1 MGSGHCTSTCGSS
14 EGVQRV
20 FAWSSQREGVGF
32 PGQRL
37 SLQEACPLGLS
48 SPPPLLLKREIKP
61 IKLKV
66 QEMWRGAQGQR
77 GHSRTDLTGSPAH
90 PPAKWAGTGFFACL
104 STSRLLGSHVLTATV
119 CYAPDSSPFLGHQ
132 PPAPAGP
139 LAKKESRLLGGSL
152 PSSGAGSPPDPLDS
166 ELLGFCYLHLREHKK
181 ERKSRTDVNE
191 NLILFEESRPR
202 TKSDPTSESSGR
214 DCNGAAQDCEP
225 HGPDQE
231 HWANRARAYTLDGQ
245 QDSQPPPQLYCD
257 SCKAKVK
264 RQQPAPHR
272 GSNPGPTQDNMVDLT
287 SLPPPGSDE
296 EEDETT
302 SLLPAI
308 AAPPPGFQDN
318 SSDEDD
324 SKRRVAAAAAAIAKG
339 QEPGRQLCGLLYEEI
354 PVTLID
360 SLPMRTVRDRAQ
372 DLDDALV
379 STLQALEA
387 LAASED
393 GPHPQPQQTAGT
405 PPLSRWL
412 PSERS
417 QQNSSTPQ
425 SLRA

>member
-1 MGSGHCTSTCGSS
+1 
-14 EGVQRV
+14 
-20 FAWSSQREGVGF
+20 
-32 PGQRL
+32 
-37 SLQEACPLGLS
+37 
-48 SPPPLLLKREIKP
+48 
-61 IKLKV
+61 
-66 QEMWRGAQGQR
+66 MWRGAQGQR
-77 GHSRTDLTGSPAH
+77 GRRHRILCLPVH
-90 PPAKWAGTGFFACL
+90 QPPPGEP
-104 STSRLLGSHVLTATV
+104 HVLTATV
-119 CYAPDSSPFLGHQ
+119 YYAPDSSPFLGHQ

-181 ERKSRTDVNE
+181 EHKSRTDVNE

-231 HWANRARAYTLDGQ
+231 RWANRARAYTLDGQ

-302 SLLPAI
+302 SLLPPI

-318 SSDEDD
+318 SSDEDE

-405 PPLSRWL
+405 PPFPGGSHQNARSKTAAPPKACELSPKRG
-412 PSERS
+412 
-417 QQNSSTPQ
+417 
-425 SLRA
+425 AVAAA

>member
-1 MGSGHCTSTCGSS
+1 MGGQGAEGKLVARAPSS
-14 EGVQRV
+14 AYSAHRGE
-20 FAWSSQREGVGF
+20 
-32 PGQRL
+32 
-37 SLQEACPLGLS
+37 
-48 SPPPLLLKREIKP
+48 PLLLLP
-61 IKLKV
+61 PSGQAPDSLAACPPV
-66 QEMWRGAQGQR
+66 ASLGA
-77 GHSRTDLTGSPAH
+77 A
-90 PPAKWAGTGFFACL
+90 AGV
-104 STSRLLGSHVLTATV
+104 HVLTANV
-119 CYAPDSSPFLGHQ
+119 FFAPDSSPFLGHQ
-132 PPAPAGP
+132 PPAPAGH

-152 PSSGAGSPPDPLDS
+152 PSPGGGGPPDPLGS
-166 ELLGFCYLHLREHKK
+166 ELLSFCYLHLREHKK
-181 ERKSRTDVNE
+181 EHKSGTDVNE

-214 DCNGAAQDCEP
+214 DCHGAAQDCEP

-231 HWANRARAYTLDGQ
+231 RWANRARAYTLDSQ
-245 QDSQPPPQLYCD
+245 QGSQPQQLYCD

-296 EEDETT
+296 EDDETT
-302 SLLPAI
+302 SLLPI
-308 AAPPPGFQDN
+308 TAPPPGFQDN

-324 SKRRVAAAAAAIAKG
+324 SKRRVAAAAAAAMAKG
-339 QEPGRQLCGLLYEEI
+339 QEPGRQLCSLLYEEI

-360 SLPMRTVRDRAQ
+360 SMQTRTVRDHAQ

-393 GPHPQPQQTAGT
+393 GGHPQPQQQTAGT
-405 PPLSRWL
+405 PLLLRWF
-412 PSERS
+412 PSERT

-425 SLRA
+425 NLHV